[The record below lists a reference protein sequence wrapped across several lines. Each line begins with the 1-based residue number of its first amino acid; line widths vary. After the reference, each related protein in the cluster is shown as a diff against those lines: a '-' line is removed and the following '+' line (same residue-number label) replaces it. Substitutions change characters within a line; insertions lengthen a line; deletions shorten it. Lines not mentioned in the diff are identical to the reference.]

1 MWDLLGTAL
10 KPVLGVQV
18 PSAIRF
24 KPQAP
29 TPPKPHTPIPPTPIP
44 TLDTVLT
51 RLDAR
56 KQAWTAVEC
65 PERAKMLRASMH
77 NTLKH
82 ARELASVATNAK
94 GAGGGGIGDEWLA
107 LISCVAGLQEYATTM
122 EANGEQS
129 VPTTIRPSTGQLVA
143 EVFPRGPLKALFPGS
158 CGEVWLEPGKPAT
171 QGKVYREKREGK
183 ASKGGVALVLGAG
196 NQMCVVFLDLLHKL
210 IADDEVV
217 IVKMSPVNEYVG
229 PILEQ
234 VFAPFV
240 EKGFLAF
247 VYGGI
252 EESRHL
258 TTHPL
263 VTSIHLTGS
272 KATYDA
278 ILATPGVQGKPV
290 TAELGNVTPYII
302 VPGPWSEADLEFH
315 ANSVA
320 FGLIQNCGHNC
331 ISLELVV
338 TAEDWPLRPAFL
350 AALRKALDNASEKV
364 PYYPG
369 SEAKYARFRERF
381 ADKQIQ
387 ELGKPPPVDFD
398 ELESIKPWL
407 LVEGLKPEEAATREE
422 TWCGA
427 MQEVCIP
434 GTGDDASA
442 FLRAATSF
450 VNERCFGS
458 LGVAVWIHPETQ
470 KQHQDAFTK
479 AIDDLQYGSI
489 CLNVPSHILFSFASM
504 PWGALPGDSQK
515 SRESGVGHV
524 HNTLLLDHP
533 VKSVLSMPWIV
544 VPKPIWHADN
554 YALEYIADHM
564 MHCIASFG
572 NVPRTLWYMTRVA
585 AAAMRA

>member
-1 MWDLLGTAL
+1 M
-10 KPVLGVQV
+10 
-18 PSAIRF
+18 
-24 KPQAP
+24 
-29 TPPKPHTPIPPTPIP
+29 
-44 TLDTVLT
+44 
-51 RLDAR
+51 DAR
-56 KQAWTAVEC
+56 KQAWTAVGC
-65 PERAKMLRASMH
+65 QERAVMMRASMH

-82 ARELASVATNAK
+82 AREMASVSTDAK
-94 GAGGGGIGDEWLA
+94 GAGGGGIGDEWVA
-107 LISCVAGLQEYATTM
+107 LISCVAGLQEYVATM
-122 EANGEQS
+122 EADGQPN
-129 VPTTIRPSTGQLVA
+129 VPITIRPSTGQLVA
-143 EVFPRGPLKALFPGS
+143 EVFPRGPLKTLFPGS
-158 CGEVWLEPGKPAT
+158 RGEVWLEPGKPAT
-171 QGKVYREKREGK
+171 QGKVYREKKEGN
-183 ASKGGVALVLGAG
+183 ASKGGLALVLGAG
-196 NQMCVVFLDLLHKL
+196 NQLCVVFLDLLHKL

-217 IVKMSPVNEYVG
+217 IVKMSPVNDYVG
-229 PILEQ
+229 PILEK
-234 VFAPFV
+234 VFTPFV

-302 VPGPWSEADLEFH
+302 VPGPWSEADLEYH
-315 ANSVA
+315 AKSVA

-331 ISLELVV
+331 ITLELVV

-350 AALRKALDNASEKV
+350 AALRKALDNTSEKV

-369 SEAKYARFRERF
+369 SEAKYTRFREQF
-381 ADKQIQ
+381 AHK
-387 ELGKPPPVDFD
+387 
-398 ELESIKPWL
+398 
-407 LVEGLKPEEAATREE
+407 
-422 TWCGA
+422 
-427 MQEVCIP
+427 QEVCIP

-458 LGVAVWIHPETQ
+458 LSVGVWIHPETQ
-470 KQHQDAFTK
+470 KQHQEAFTK

-489 CLNVPSHILFSFASM
+489 CVNVPCHILFSFPSM
-504 PWGALPGDSQK
+504 PWGALPGNGQK
-515 SRESGVGHV
+515 ARESGVGHV

-554 YALEYIADHM
+554 YALEYISDHM
-564 MHCIASFG
+564 MRCIASFG
-572 NVPRTLWYMTRVA
+572 DTPRTMWYMTRVA